1 MVINMIEYC
10 GRTVSYQ
17 KKKEKYYPLLSLPTV
32 FRKWIGKKYK
42 ITVINDNKIIIELE
56 NEKI

>member
-1 MVINMIEYC
+1 MIEYS